1 MISTIT
7 LIIGVVLVLASFL
20 NFSRSSEHELSKDFA
35 HSPSFIIGTVVV
47 ILSIIIKFL
56 GIF

>member
-1 MISTIT
+1 MISTFT
-7 LIIGVVLVLASFL
+7 LIIGVILVLSSFL
-20 NFSRSSEHELSKDFA
+20 NFSRSSENELSKDFT
-35 HSPSFIIGTVVV
+35 HSPLFISGTIVV

>member
-7 LIIGVVLVLASFL
+7 LVVGVILVLASFL
-20 NFSRSSEHELSKDFA
+20 NFSRNKEHELSKDFT
-35 HSPSFIIGTVVV
+35 HSPLFIIGIVV
-47 ILSIIIKFL
+47 ISVSIIVKFL